1 MGDVIGDLN
10 SRRGMVGEFI
20 DKPGGLKLIKA
31 SVPLSEMFQYVST
44 LRGMSKGRAQYT
56 MQVRMAGLRTQKK
69 VDRGATQWGPV
80 LYDESVMT
88 KPGAMSKRAG
98 CKPCGMVC
106 RARLGEVLA
115 ETCCLVSPAC
125 SLSSMPGKCRR

>member
-56 MQVRMAGLRTQKK
+56 MQVRACTGL
-69 VDRGATQWGPV
+69 GW
-80 LYDESVMT
+80 
-88 KPGAMSKRAG
+88 
-98 CKPCGMVC
+98 CKASSC
-106 RARLGEVLA
+106 RN
-115 ETCCLVSPAC
+115 C
-125 SLSSMPGKCRR
+125 